1 MATAKTKSVW
11 FCKECGNE
19 SPKWMGRCP
28 ACGEWNTMVE
38 ETVATGKKMTA
49 VTVPGASHKPLKLSE
64 IDSAREQ
71 RISLNNAEVDRIL
84 GGGLVEGSLV
94 LIGGEPGIGKS
105 TLSLQIPLN
114 CPALKTLY
122 VTGEESARQVKLRAS
137 RIGGDDSG
145 CMIYSETLMEN
156 ILEQARA
163 MMPDLMVVDSVQTMF
178 SQNVESSPGSVTQIK
193 ETASMLL
200 RFAKE
205 TGVPV
210 ILIGHITKEGSIAGP
225 KILEHIV
232 DVVLQFEGDNRG
244 TYRLLRSIKNRFG
257 STSEL
262 AVFEMTGKGLR
273 EVSNP
278 SEMLIPMHEEG
289 LSGVAVSAML
299 DGTRPFLIEV
309 QSLVSSAAYGTPQ
322 RSATGFDVRR
332 LNMLLAVLE
341 KRAGFKL
348 GVKDVFLNMAG
359 GLKVSDPACDLAVIS
374 AVLSSNFD
382 FAIPSDICFA
392 GEIGL
397 SGEVRPVAQTDRRI
411 IEAARLG
418 FKKIYVSSYSSLE
431 GVGNAAIEV
440 VKVLFFLFFAF
451 CEYGGATSTPLDT
464 SLLFLFAF
472 SCLSCHSRTSHD
484 VTHKHLS
491 DCYHLAFCRSF
502 LVLEQCDVL
511 VYLLCSTCL
520 VSLPFLLRS
529 MRRYNSVFV
538 ALAFFYF
545 STARCF

>member
-1 MATAKTKSVW
+1 
-11 FCKECGNE
+11 
-19 SPKWMGRCP
+19 
-28 ACGEWNTMVE
+28 MVE
-38 ETVATGKKMTA
+38 ETVATGKKA
-49 VTVPGASHKPLKLSE
+49 GVQSVSVPGASHKPMPLAD
-64 IDSAREQ
+64 IDSTHEN

-114 CPALKTLY
+114 CPSLKTLY
-122 VTGEESARQVKLRAS
+122 VTGEESARQVKLRAA

-145 CMIYSETLMEN
+145 CLIYSETLMEN
-156 ILEQARA
+156 IIAEARS

-193 ETASMLL
+193 ETAAMLL

-205 TGVPV
+205 TGIPV

-244 TYRLLRSIKNRFG
+244 SYRLLRSIKNRFG

-309 QSLVSSAAYGTPQ
+309 QALVSTAAYGTPQ

-359 GLKVSDPACDLAVIS
+359 GLKVSDPACDLAVVC

-382 FAIPSDICFA
+382 FAIPADVCFA
-392 GEIGL
+392 GEVGL
-397 SGEVRPVAQTDRRI
+397 SGEVRPVAQTERRI

-418 FKKIYVSSYSSLE
+418 FRKIYVSSFSGLE
-431 GVGNAAIEV
+431 NLPDGIEV
-440 VKVLFFLFFAF
+440 IKVADIPAL
-451 CEYGGATSTPLDT
+451 
-464 SLLFLFAF
+464 
-472 SCLSCHSRTSHD
+472 
-484 VTHKHLS
+484 
-491 DCYHLAFCRSF
+491 CRSLF
-502 LVLEQCDVL
+502 T
-511 VYLLCSTCL
+511 S
-520 VSLPFLLRS
+520 
-529 MRRYNSVFV
+529 
-538 ALAFFYF
+538 
-545 STARCF
+545 

>member
-1 MATAKTKSVW
+1 MATAKTKTVW

-19 SPKWMGRCP
+19 SPKWMGKCP

-38 ETVATGKKMTA
+38 ETVATGNKGTQT
-49 VTVPGASHKPLKLSE
+49 VSTTVPGAGHKPVPLSD
-64 IDSAREQ
+64 IDSSVEH
-71 RISLNNAEVDRIL
+71 RISLNNGEVDRIL

-105 TLSLQIPLN
+105 TLSLQIPLHCSN
-114 CPALKTLY
+114 LKTLY
-122 VTGEESARQVKLRAS
+122 VTGEESAKQVKLRAA
-137 RIGGDDSG
+137 RIGGDDSN

-156 ILEQARA
+156 IIAEARR
-163 MMPDLMVVDSVQTMF
+163 MMPDMMVVDSVQTMF
-178 SQNVESSPGSVTQIK
+178 SQAVESSPGSVTQIK

-200 RFAKE
+200 RYAKE

-244 TYRLLRSIKNRFG
+244 AYRLLRSIKNRFG

-273 EVSNP
+273 EVTNP

-309 QSLVSSAAYGTPQ
+309 QALVSSAAYGTPQ

-341 KRAGFKL
+341 KRAGFRL
-348 GVKDVFLNMAG
+348 SVKDVFLNMAG

-382 FAIPSDICFA
+382 ISIPADVCFA

-397 SGEVRPVAQTDRRI
+397 SGEVRPVAQTDRRVM
-411 IEAARLG
+411 EAARLG
-418 FKKIYVSSYSSLE
+418 FKRIYVSSFSSMDGLS
-431 GVGNAAIEV
+431 GHDLGGIEV
-440 VKVLFFLFFAF
+440 IKVA
-451 CEYGGATSTPLDT
+451 
-464 SLLFLFAF
+464 
-472 SCLSCHSRTSHD
+472 D
-484 VTHKHLS
+484 VPAL
-491 DCYHLAFCRSF
+491 CRSLF
-502 LVLEQCDVL
+502 KGD
-511 VYLLCSTCL
+511 
-520 VSLPFLLRS
+520 
-529 MRRYNSVFV
+529 
-538 ALAFFYF
+538 
-545 STARCF
+545 

>member
-1 MATAKTKSVW
+1 MATVKTKTVW

-19 SPKWMGRCP
+19 SSKWMGRCP

-38 ETVATGKKMTA
+38 ETVATGKKQPGVA
-49 VTVPGASHKPLKLSE
+49 VSVPGAGHKPMPLSH
-64 IDSAREQ
+64 IDSSVET

-105 TLSLQIPLN
+105 TLSIQIPLHCN
-114 CPALKTLY
+114 GLKTLY
-122 VTGEESARQVKLRAS
+122 VTGEESARQVKLRAA
-137 RIGGDDSG
+137 RIGGDDAN

-156 ILEQARA
+156 IIKEARE
-163 MMPDLMVVDSVQTMF
+163 MMPDLMIVDSVQTMF

-193 ETASMLL
+193 ETAAMLL

-257 STSEL
+257 S
-262 AVFEMTGKGLR
+262 KGLR

-309 QSLVSSAAYGTPQ
+309 QALVSSAAYGTPQ

-348 GVKDVFLNMAG
+348 SVKDVFLNMAG
-359 GLKVSDPACDLAVIS
+359 GLKVSDPACDLAVIC

-382 FAIPSDICFA
+382 FAIPADICFA
-392 GEIGL
+392 GEVGL
-397 SGEVRPVAQTDRRI
+397 SGEVRPVAQTERRV

-418 FKKIYVSSYSSLE
+418 FKKIYVSSFSSLE
-431 GVGNAAIEV
+431 GLAGQADGIEV
-440 VKVLFFLFFAF
+440 VKVA
-451 CEYGGATSTPLDT
+451 
-464 SLLFLFAF
+464 
-472 SCLSCHSRTSHD
+472 D
-484 VTHKHLS
+484 VPAL
-491 DCYHLAFCRSF
+491 CRSLF
-502 LVLEQCDVL
+502 KG
-511 VYLLCSTCL
+511 
-520 VSLPFLLRS
+520 
-529 MRRYNSVFV
+529 N
-538 ALAFFYF
+538 
-545 STARCF
+545 

>member
-1 MATAKTKSVW
+1 MATVKTKTIW

-28 ACGEWNTMVE
+28 ACGEWNSMVE
-38 ETVATGKKMTA
+38 ETVATGRKGSQA
-49 VTVPGASHKPLKLSE
+49 VSAVPGTDHKPMPLSD
-64 IDSAREQ
+64 IDSSVES
-71 RISLNNAEVDRIL
+71 RISLNNGEVDRIL

-105 TLSLQIPLN
+105 TLSLQIPLH
-114 CPALKTLY
+114 CPNLKTLY
-122 VTGEESARQVKLRAS
+122 VTGEESAKQVRLRAS
-137 RIGGDDSG
+137 RIGGDDSN

-156 ILEQARA
+156 ILAEARK
-163 MMPDLMVVDSVQTMF
+163 MMPDMMVVDSVQTMY
-178 SQNVESSPGSVTQIK
+178 SQAVESSPGSVTQIK

-205 TGVPV
+205 TGIPV

-244 TYRLLRSIKNRFG
+244 AYRLLRSIKNRFG

-273 EVSNP
+273 EVTNP

-309 QSLVSSAAYGTPQ
+309 QALVSSAAYGTPQ

-341 KRAGFKL
+341 KRAGFRL
-348 GVKDVFLNMAG
+348 SVKDVFLNMAG

-382 FAIPSDICFA
+382 VSIQSDVCFA

-397 SGEVRPVAQTDRRI
+397 SGEVRPVAQTDRRVM
-411 IEAARLG
+411 EAARLG
-418 FKKIYVSSYSSLE
+418 FKRIYVSSFSSMDGLS
-431 GVGNAAIEV
+431 GQDLNGIEI
-440 VKVLFFLFFAF
+440 VKVA
-451 CEYGGATSTPLDT
+451 
-464 SLLFLFAF
+464 
-472 SCLSCHSRTSHD
+472 D
-484 VTHKHLS
+484 VPAL
-491 DCYHLAFCRSF
+491 CRSLF
-502 LVLEQCDVL
+502 KG
-511 VYLLCSTCL
+511 
-520 VSLPFLLRS
+520 
-529 MRRYNSVFV
+529 
-538 ALAFFYF
+538 A
-545 STARCF
+545 

>member
-1 MATAKTKSVW
+1 MAMVKTKSVW
-11 FCKECGNE
+11 FCTSCGNE

-38 ETVATGKKMTA
+38 ETVATGKAARNAA
-49 VTVPGASHKPLKLSE
+49 VEVPGGGQKPMPLSE
-64 IDSAREQ
+64 IDSTQEN
-71 RISLNNAEVDRIL
+71 RISLNNSEVDRIL

-105 TLSLQIPLN
+105 TLSLQIPLG
-114 CPALKTLY
+114 CPALRTLY
-122 VTGEESARQVKLRAS
+122 VTGEESAKQVKLRAS
-137 RIGGDDSG
+137 RLGGDDSN
-145 CMIYSETLMEN
+145 CLIYSETSMEN
-156 ILEQARA
+156 ILDEAKKLH
-163 MMPDLMVVDSVQTMF
+163 PDLMVVDSVQTMF
-178 SQNVESSPGSVTQIK
+178 SNRVESSPGSVSQIK
-193 ETASMLL
+193 ETAAQLL

-205 TGVPV
+205 TGIPV

-278 SEMLIPMHEEG
+278 SEMLIPMHGEG

-348 GVKDVFLNMAG
+348 SVKDVFLNMAG
-359 GLKVSDPACDLAVIS
+359 GLKVNDPACDLAVIC

-382 FAIPSDICFA
+382 FAIPSDVCFA
-392 GEIGL
+392 GEVGL
-397 SGEVRPVAQTDRRI
+397 SGEIRPVSQTDRRV
-411 IEAARLG
+411 IEAQRLG
-418 FKKIYVSSYSSLE
+418 FRKIFVSSFGSSDNYPK
-431 GVGNAAIEV
+431 GIEV
-440 VKVLFFLFFAF
+440 IRVADVPSLCRILFK
-451 CEYGGATSTPLDT
+451 G
-464 SLLFLFAF
+464 
-472 SCLSCHSRTSHD
+472 
-484 VTHKHLS
+484 
-491 DCYHLAFCRSF
+491 
-502 LVLEQCDVL
+502 
-511 VYLLCSTCL
+511 
-520 VSLPFLLRS
+520 
-529 MRRYNSVFV
+529 
-538 ALAFFYF
+538 
-545 STARCF
+545 

>member
-1 MATAKTKSVW
+1 
-11 FCKECGNE
+11 
-19 SPKWMGRCP
+19 
-28 ACGEWNTMVE
+28 MVE
-38 ETVATGKKMTA
+38 ETVATGKKA
-49 VTVPGASHKPLKLSE
+49 GVQSLSVPGAGNKPMPLSE
-64 IDSAREQ
+64 IDSNREN

-114 CPALKTLY
+114 CPSLKTLY
-122 VTGEESARQVKLRAS
+122 VTGEESARQVKLRAA

-145 CMIYSETLMEN
+145 CLIYSETLMEN
-156 ILEQARA
+156 IIAEARSI
-163 MMPDLMVVDSVQTMF
+163 MPDLVVVDSVQTMF

-193 ETASMLL
+193 ETAAMLL

-205 TGVPV
+205 TGIPV

-244 TYRLLRSIKNRFG
+244 SYRLLRSIKNRFG

-309 QSLVSSAAYGTPQ
+309 QALVSTAAYGTPQ

-359 GLKVSDPACDLAVIS
+359 GLKVSDPACDLAVVC

-382 FAIPSDICFA
+382 FAIPADVCFA
-392 GEIGL
+392 GEVGL

-418 FKKIYVSSYSSLE
+418 FRKIYVSSFSGLE
-431 GVGNAAIEV
+431 NIPDGIEV
-440 VKVLFFLFFAF
+440 LKVADIPAL
-451 CEYGGATSTPLDT
+451 
-464 SLLFLFAF
+464 
-472 SCLSCHSRTSHD
+472 
-484 VTHKHLS
+484 
-491 DCYHLAFCRSF
+491 CRSLF
-502 LVLEQCDVL
+502 KG
-511 VYLLCSTCL
+511 
-520 VSLPFLLRS
+520 
-529 MRRYNSVFV
+529 N
-538 ALAFFYF
+538 
-545 STARCF
+545 

>member
-1 MATAKTKSVW
+1 MAPVKTKSVW
-11 FCKECGNE
+11 VCKACGNE
-19 SPKWMGRCP
+19 SAKRMGRCP

-38 ETVATGKKMTA
+38 ETVATGKKTSSQQIS
-49 VTVPGASHKPLKLSE
+49 VPGSGHKPMPLAH
-64 IDSAREQ
+64 IDSSVENRMT
-71 RISLNNAEVDRIL
+71 LNNGEVDRVL

-114 CPALKTLY
+114 CPQLKTLY
-122 VTGEESARQVKLRAS
+122 VTGEESAKQVKLRAA
-137 RIGGDDSG
+137 RIGGDDSN
-145 CMIYSETLMEN
+145 CLIYSETLMEN
-156 ILEQARA
+156 IIAEAKA
-163 MMPDLMVVDSVQTMF
+163 IMPDLMVVDSVQTMF

-193 ETASMLL
+193 ETAAMLL

-309 QSLVSSAAYGTPQ
+309 QSLVSTAAYGTPQ

-359 GLKVSDPACDLAVIS
+359 GLKVSDPACDLAVVS

-392 GEIGL
+392 GEVGL
-397 SGEVRPVAQTDRRI
+397 SGEIRPVAQTDRRI
-411 IEAARLG
+411 IEAERLG
-418 FKKIYVSSYSSLE
+418 FRRIYVSAFSSLD
-431 GVGNAAIEV
+431 GVDTDRNIEI
-440 VKVLFFLFFAF
+440 VKVGDIPAL
-451 CEYGGATSTPLDT
+451 
-464 SLLFLFAF
+464 
-472 SCLSCHSRTSHD
+472 
-484 VTHKHLS
+484 
-491 DCYHLAFCRSF
+491 CRSLF
-502 LVLEQCDVL
+502 KG
-511 VYLLCSTCL
+511 
-520 VSLPFLLRS
+520 
-529 MRRYNSVFV
+529 N
-538 ALAFFYF
+538 
-545 STARCF
+545 